1 MQTDI
6 FQRLNSLK
14 ERYPW
19 LAPKRQAGS
28 KTIHFWNQLLIAVVV
43 YFGYELT
50 SEISAGSK
58 SEAIHN
64 SLKEVHFE
72 QTLHIFTEQR
82 IQSFFISHFLWIIKL
97 SDLYYTTVH
106 FIMPVVVLVILF
118 RKFPER
124 FLVWRNVMAVM
135 NLVALVIFAVF
146 PVAPPRLLPPAFHFI
161 DTQAVFG
168 GAGSLDATLMRDAGN
183 LYAAMPSLHF
193 AWAIWCAWAL
203 APVIKN
209 KWIRWAVIADPI
221 ITTFVVIVTANHFWI
236 DVIAGFVL
244 FLACGALFHA
254 FSGGQRDQRLK
265 LAAVGGD
272 IVEDG

>member
-1 MQTDI
+1 MQTDVYR
-6 FQRLNSLK
+6 RLISLK

-19 LAPKRQAGS
+19 LAPKRQAGT
-28 KTIHFWNQLLIAVVV
+28 KTIHFWNQLLIAIVV

-50 SEISAGSK
+50 SELSAGSK
-58 SEAIHN
+58 SEAIKN

-72 QTLHIFTEQR
+72 QTFHIFTEQR
-82 IQSFFISHFLWIIKL
+82 IQSFFISHFLWVIKV
-97 SDLYYTTVH
+97 SDIFYTTVH

-124 FLVWRNVMAVM
+124 FLIWRNVMAVM

-146 PVAPPRLLPPAFHFI
+146 PVAPPRLLPHAFHFV

-203 APVIKN
+203 APIIKN
-209 KWIRWAVIADPI
+209 KWIRRAVIADPI

-236 DVIAGFVL
+236 DVAAGFIL
-244 FLACGALFHA
+244 FVACGALFHA
-254 FSGGQRDQRLK
+254 FSGSRNGHRVN
-265 LAAVGGD
+265 LAAVTGETGE
-272 IVEDG
+272 V